1 MRIAVVAVGQ
11 AGGKIADALLRYE
24 RDSEVDFVVDAV
36 AVNTAR
42 ADLLGLR
49 EVPPGNRV
57 LIGGDRV
64 KGHGAGADNELGA
77 ELARDDIGEVRDA
90 VDAIPTSDVDAFLVV
105 AGLGGGTGSGGA
117 PVIASEI
124 RRIYEE
130 PVFALGVLP
139 ARDEGGIYTLNA
151 ARSLKTVV
159 DHADATLLFDNGA
172 HRETGESLAGGYS
185 RVNETIARRIGVLCS
200 AGEATDPTPEKVV
213 DASEIINTLGRSGG
227 VASIGYASTPLD
239 RKRGLFGGFKPV
251 SEDALE
257 STTRVTATVR
267 RAALGNLTLP
277 CELRDVERAL
287 VVVSGPPETLSRK
300 GVEDGRA
307 WLEEAT
313 GTPEVRDGDY
323 PLRDTDHLAAL
334 VLLGGVTEAPRLR
347 ELRAAAVEAQ
357 RNVAAIAERANLSAG
372 VWDTEGLDPL
382 F

>member
-1 MRIAVVAVGQ
+1 MKVGLVAVGQ

-24 RDSEVDFVVDAV
+24 RNAGADIVAGAV

-49 EVPPGNRV
+49 EVDPERRV

-77 ELARDDIGEVRDA
+77 EVARDDVDEIRDA
-90 VDAIPTSDVDAFLVV
+90 IDVIPTSDVDAFLVV
-105 AGLGGGTGSGGA
+105 AALGGGTGSGGA
-117 PVIASEI
+117 PVICREL

-130 PVFALGVLP
+130 PVYALGVLP

-159 DHADATLLFDNGA
+159 EHADATLLFDNDA
-172 HRETGESLAGGYS
+172 HRESGESLAGGYG
-185 RVNETIARRIGVLCS
+185 RVNDEIARRLGVLLS
-200 AGEATDPTPEKVV
+200 AGEARDPTPEKVV

-227 VASIGYASTPLD
+227 VASLGYASAPLE
-239 RKRGLFGGFKPV
+239 RKRGLFGGRKQIA
-251 SEDALE
+251 EDALE

-267 RAALGNLTLP
+267 RAALGGLTLP
-277 CELRDVERAL
+277 CELQDVERAL
-287 VVVSGPPETLSRK
+287 VVVSGPPEALSRE
-300 GVEDGRA
+300 GIEDARR
-307 WLEEAT
+307 WLETAT
-313 GTPEVRDGDY
+313 GTPEVRGGDY
-323 PLRDTDHLAAL
+323 PLRDTDHLSAA
-334 VLLGGVTEAPRLR
+334 VLLGGVAAAPRLA

-357 RNVAAIAERANLSAG
+357 RNVAAIAERAELSAG
-372 VWDTEGLDPL
+372 IWDAEGLDPL

>member
-1 MRIAVVAVGQ
+1 MRVAVVAVGQ
-11 AGGKIADALLRYE
+11 AGGKITDALLRYE
-24 RDSEVDFVVDAV
+24 RDSREDVVVDAV

-49 EVPPGNRV
+49 EVPPQNRV

-77 ELARDDIGEVRDA
+77 ELARDDIDEVRDA

-105 AGLGGGTGSGGA
+105 AALGGGTGSGGA
-117 PVIASEI
+117 PVICREL

-151 ARSLKTVV
+151 ARSLQTVV
-159 DHADATLLFDNGA
+159 EHADATLLYDNAAG
-172 HRETGESLAGGYS
+172 RESGESLAGGYT
-185 RVNETIARRIGVLCS
+185 RVNEAIARRLGVLFS
-200 AGEATDPTPEKVV
+200 AGEATDPSPEKVV

-227 VASIGYASTPLD
+227 VASLGYATAPLE
-239 RKRGLFGGFKPV
+239 RKRGIFGGRKPV
-251 SEDALE
+251 SEDPLE
-257 STTRVTATVR
+257 TTTRVSATVR

-300 GVEDGRA
+300 GVEDARA
-307 WLEEAT
+307 WLEETT
-313 GTPEVRDGDY
+313 GTPEVRGGDY
-323 PLRDTDHLAAL
+323 PLRDTDHLAAV

-357 RNVAAIAERANLSAG
+357 RNVAAIAERADLSGGIWDAEG
-372 VWDTEGLDPL
+372 VEPL